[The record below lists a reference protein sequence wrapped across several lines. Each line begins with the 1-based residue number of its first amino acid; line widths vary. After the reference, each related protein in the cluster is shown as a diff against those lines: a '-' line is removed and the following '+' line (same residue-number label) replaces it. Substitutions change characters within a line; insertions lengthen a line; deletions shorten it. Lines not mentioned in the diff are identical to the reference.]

1 MVGADERSGKERRG
15 MNWEI
20 EMEKMVKTGMHFLEK
35 HVGCIGRI
43 ALAVYVMRD
52 RDQEAI
58 LEFLGGGSGGAAAGR
73 IKGVGLGVPPA
84 ASGVGFQRG
93 NSQHIREA
101 ASKVSSEVTW
111 V

>member
-58 LEFLGGGSGGAAAGR
+58 LEFLGGGSGGAAAVDGGKER
-73 IKGVGLGVPPA
+73 VEEKWDSKCLDEKEKEKEKENT
-84 ASGVGFQRG
+84 RG
-93 NSQHIREA
+93 G
-101 ASKVSSEVTW
+101 
-111 V
+111 